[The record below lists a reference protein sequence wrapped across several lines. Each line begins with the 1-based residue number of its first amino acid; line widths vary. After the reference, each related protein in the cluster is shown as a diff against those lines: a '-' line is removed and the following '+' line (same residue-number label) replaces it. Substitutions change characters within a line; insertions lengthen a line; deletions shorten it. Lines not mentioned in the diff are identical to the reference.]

1 MKQDKD
7 RKYQPPEYYVQQFD
21 RLSVRA
27 FLEIRRNADIF
38 INLLLLMVVCD
49 LEELDMPSIEFM
61 KESLFL
67 NVSEEEATVMFR
79 GTIAEARKQWYRPWD
94 NVFHIVSDN
103 RKQAKLDKKE
113 KNLQKKLD
121 KLAKE
126 KAK

>member
-1 MKQDKD
+1 
-7 RKYQPPEYYVQQFD
+7 VQQFD

-94 NVFHIVSDN
+94 NVFHIYSDN

-113 KNLQKKLD
+113 KNLEKKLA

-126 KAK
+126 KEKEEKAREKAK